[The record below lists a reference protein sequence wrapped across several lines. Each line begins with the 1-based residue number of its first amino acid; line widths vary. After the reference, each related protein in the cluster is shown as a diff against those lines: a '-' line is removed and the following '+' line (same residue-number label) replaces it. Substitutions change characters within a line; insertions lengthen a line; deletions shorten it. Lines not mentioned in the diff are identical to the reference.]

1 MVGKT
6 LVFKRPGL
14 LECQVTA
21 VSILIHRIISWKKL
35 AEECIYVPLKTHPQ
49 EVSIA
54 SKQQQSPDSLS
65 ATSEVTLCF
74 LQGLLHQVL
83 YPRVARYQKL
93 SQDTLQ
99 FTHEGWHSHSNL
111 LSFASISTCQSL
123 LESIVTKI
131 QKKFLL
137 CSAKL
142 VYLNT

>member
-1 MVGKT
+1 MPSNSRFNLNSSHNT
-6 LVFKRPGL
+6 F
-14 LECQVTA
+14 
-21 VSILIHRIISWKKL
+21 KKL
-35 AEECIYVPLKTHPQ
+35 AEGCIYVPLRTHPQ

-83 YPRVARYQKL
+83 YPCVASYQKL

-99 FTHEGWHSHSNL
+99 FSHEGWHSHSNL
-111 LSFASISTCQSL
+111 LSFASISTHQSL

-137 CSAKL
+137 CSTTL
-142 VYLNT
+142 VCLNT